1 MTEKLTF
8 TPKEAAEAMGISLP
22 LVYSLCK
29 QSGFPC
35 IHIGRKIVIPTSSL
49 NAWLN
54 HQVNKNGGGY
64 LVD

>member
-1 MTEKLTF
+1 MIQKLTL

-35 IHIGRKIVIPTSSL
+35 IHIGRKIVIPTSGL

-54 HQVNKNGGGY
+54 QQATEK
-64 LVD
+64 

>member
-1 MTEKLTF
+1 MIQKLTL

-29 QSGFPC
+29 QSDFPC

-49 NAWLN
+49 STWLN
-54 HQVNKNGGGY
+54 QQAAEK
-64 LVD
+64 